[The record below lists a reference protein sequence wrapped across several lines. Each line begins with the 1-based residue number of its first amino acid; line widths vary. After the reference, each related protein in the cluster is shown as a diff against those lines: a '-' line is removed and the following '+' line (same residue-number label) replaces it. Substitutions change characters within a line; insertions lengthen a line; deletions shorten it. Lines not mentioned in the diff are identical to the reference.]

1 MHWAPV
7 ATIAVAAAA
16 CSPSLNWREVHVG
29 ELTTLLPCKP
39 DRATRPITLEG
50 ETVNL
55 EMAGCEAAGA
65 LYTVSRIQ
73 MEDATRAQA
82 IMVRLRRASLA
93 SVHASNIRP
102 AANSGDEHSSFDVQV
117 DGKDPAGSAVQAHF
131 KWMMQGQSTYQV
143 AVYAPTLHAGQ
154 VEGVVDGVRFQ

>member
-1 MHWAPV
+1 M
-7 ATIAVAAAA
+7 
-16 CSPSLNWREVHVG
+16 G
-29 ELTTLLPCKP
+29 QLTTLLPCKP

-82 IMVRLRRASLA
+82 IMVRLRKASLA
-93 SVHASNIRP
+93 SVQAGTIHP
-102 AANSGDEHSSFDVQV
+102 VANSGDEHSSFDVQV

-131 KWMMQGQSTYQV
+131 KWMMQGQSAYQV
-143 AVYAPTLHAGQ
+143 AVYAPSLQAGQ
-154 VEGVVDGVRFQ
+154 VEGIVGGIRFQ